1 MHISLILLRL
11 TFFAEGL
18 SMHKKLLI
26 PGPTEVS
33 KEILNEQTQFLIGHR
48 ETAFSDLYGGITDKI
63 SRYFQLT
70 PDYKPTVTTG
80 SGTLWFDI
88 VGRSIVKQKAL
99 ACVNGAFSQRCAQT
113 LKACGKETDILEVEM
128 GKAIK
133 PEMVAEKLASG
144 KYDTL
149 TVCHN
154 ETSTG
159 VRSPVAE
166 IGKMVK
172 KEYPDVIFAVDAV
185 SSMAGDKTLP
195 QDFNCDVLFG
205 STQKCFAL
213 PPGLAVALVSNRAIE
228 RAKEVPNRG
237 AYTDLVDI
245 FEFEKKHQTPFTPNI
260 SLLYAL
266 NKRMDLLLEE
276 TYDKVYQRHLDM
288 ANYTQAWAKKHFA
301 MYPEPGYESITVSC
315 ITNTLG
321 KNVKELNQILGERGF
336 LISGGY
342 GKMAE
347 KTFRIG
353 HMGEWNLSGIKEV
366 LALIDELW
374 GLA

>member
-1 MHISLILLRL
+1 
-11 TFFAEGL
+11 
-18 SMHKKLLI
+18 MHKKLLI

-33 KEILNEQTQFLIGHR
+33 QEILSEQTHPMIGHR
-48 ETAFSDLYGGITDKI
+48 EKEFAEFYGGITGK
-63 SRYFQLT
+63 LT
-70 PDYKPTVTTG
+70 QFFELQPDFKPTVTTS

-88 VGRSIVKQKAL
+88 IGRSIVKQKAL
-99 ACVNGAFSQRCAQT
+99 ACVNGAFSQRAAQT
-113 LKACGKETDILEVEM
+113 LAACGKETDVIEVEM

-133 PEMVAEKLASG
+133 PNMVAEKLASG

-159 VRSPVAE
+159 VRNPIAE

-172 KEYPDVIFAVDAV
+172 KEFPEVIFAVDAV

-195 QDFNCDVLFG
+195 SEFNCDIIFG

-213 PPGLAVALVSNRAIE
+213 PPGLAVALVNDRTIE
-228 RAKEVPNRG
+228 RAKQIPNRG

-266 NKRMDLLLEE
+266 DRRMDLLLEE
-276 TYDKVYQRHLDM
+276 TYNKVYQRHLEM
-288 ANYTQAWAKKHFA
+288 AKYTQQWANKHFA
-301 MYPEPGYESITVSC
+301 MFPEAGYESITVSC
-315 ITNTLG
+315 INNTLG
-321 KNVKELNQILGERGF
+321 KNVKELNQKLAEKGF
-336 LISGGY
+336 MISGGY

-353 HMGEWNLSGIKEV
+353 HMGEWDLNGIKEV
-366 LALIDELW
+366 IGFIDQIW
-374 GLA
+374 GL

>member
-1 MHISLILLRL
+1 
-11 TFFAEGL
+11 
-18 SMHKKLLI
+18 MHKKLLI

-33 KEILNEQTQFLIGHR
+33 KEMLNEQTRYLIGHR
-48 ETAFSDLYGGITDKI
+48 EKEFSAFYGGITDKI
-63 SRYFQLT
+63 AKFFQLT
-70 PDYKPTVTTG
+70 PDYKPTVTTS

-88 VGRSIVKQKAL
+88 IGRSIVKQKAL
-99 ACVNGAFSQRCAQT
+99 ACVNGAFSQRAAQT
-113 LKACGKETDILEVEM
+113 IVSCGKETDVIEVEM

-133 PEMVAEKLASG
+133 PDMIAEKLASG

-149 TVCHN
+149 MVCHN

-159 VRSPVAE
+159 VRNPIAE
-166 IGKMVK
+166 IGKIVK
-172 KEYPDVIFAVDAV
+172 KEHPDIIFAVDAV

-195 QDFNCDVLFG
+195 SEFNCDIVFG

-213 PPGLAVALVSNRAIE
+213 PPGLAVALVNDRAIE
-228 RAKEVPNRG
+228 RAKQVPNRG

-266 NKRMDLLLEE
+266 NKRMDLLFEE
-276 TYDKVYQRHLDM
+276 TYDKVYLRHKDM
-288 ANYTQAWAKKHFA
+288 ATYTQQWAKKHFA
-301 MYPEPGYESITVSC
+301 MFPEPGYESITVSC
-315 ITNTLG
+315 ISNTQN
-321 KNVKELNQILGERGF
+321 KNFKELNQKLAEKGYM
-336 LISGGY
+336 ISGGY

-366 LALIDELW
+366 LNAIDQIW
-374 GLA
+374 GLK